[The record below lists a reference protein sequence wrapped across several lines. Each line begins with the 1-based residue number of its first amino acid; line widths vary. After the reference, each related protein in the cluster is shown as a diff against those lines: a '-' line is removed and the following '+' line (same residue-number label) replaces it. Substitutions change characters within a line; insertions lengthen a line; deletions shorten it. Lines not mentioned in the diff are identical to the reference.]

1 MALAL
6 AASVATTISAHA
18 TAIVVPAITSGS
30 PNASGQLGF
39 NTNVTGWTNAA
50 SSGTCP
56 GSTCV
61 WAYNFVY
68 ASATAAT
75 TTGAVG
81 SSGQVDLDAAT
92 VADPGGTGPFFAI
105 DGDYEMGT
113 ISTTLSGL
121 TPGATETVTFDWAGT
136 QQLFSA
142 SGSGGGCNFCTGA
155 STDQLQVSLGGQ
167 TDLTSVISVAS
178 RGFSTGPNSGWFDGT
193 TLTFTATSSTET
205 LSFLDLATPTN
216 PQVPA
221 FALIDNVSVNQTT
234 PTVPEPNS
242 LLLLSSGLL
251 GLGGLLRMR
260 LKNRAATNA

>member
-6 AASVATTISAHA
+6 AASVATTTSAHA
-18 TAIVVPAITSGS
+18 TAIVVPVIASGT
-30 PNASGQLGF
+30 PLASGQLGF
-39 NTNVTGWTNAA
+39 NTNVTGWTNA
-50 SSGTCP
+50 SGP
-56 GSTCV
+56 
-61 WAYNFVY
+61 AYNFVY

-81 SSGQVDLDAAT
+81 TSGQVDLDAAT
-92 VADPGGTGPFFAI
+92 VGDPGSANGAFFAL
-105 DGDYEMGT
+105 DGDYQMGT
-113 ISTTLSGL
+113 ISTSLSGL

-142 SGSGGGCNFCTGA
+142 TGSGGGCNFCTGA